1 MSKKIISAIGSDV
14 IEKLLK
20 EMLPEYEIA
29 GDIPYQE
36 GLFDILAN
44 SEYDI
49 LVLNV
54 NIEGI
59 YNKYGIIERIREL
72 NSNMKIIVIYEK
84 EDKDYRN
91 FLFSKG
97 IYDFLIQENA
107 SIEELIDIIKREDIP
122 AENLQSEIVT
132 LKKLLDDKPKVIK
145 ETKVCTKIQRQ
156 SVITI
161 SGDNG
166 SGKST
171 IAANLAYTIAKNT
184 SLKVLLIDFDT
195 ISGSIEEFFRV
206 NKMPKK
212 PEYILSTDK
221 ASSLNYMV
229 DAIDK
234 RIFDNNFFERYLV
247 EVPNCKNLSLL
258 TGNNSLYICQNVLNQ
273 EYYSKILD
281 NAKSLYDYVIIDT
294 SSNIF
299 LDSTQ
304 FSLINSN
311 KNFYVINPTYL
322 SIKKAINTIDKIYK
336 SWDVNLKNLSVIVNK
351 YKNGYIDKNVVEEL
365 LGEYEVEYF
374 NYDERY
380 IKELNYGQITEKEE
394 YKKLL
399 SEFQVSENKNIFER
413 IKLVIGYDN

>member
-1 MSKKIISAIGSDV
+1 MSKKIVSAIGSDV
-14 IEKLLK
+14 IENLLK

-29 GDIPYQE
+29 DDIPYQE
-36 GLFDILAN
+36 GLFDTLSN
-44 SEYDI
+44 TEVDI

-72 NSNMKIIVIYEK
+72 NSDMKIIVIYEK

-97 IYDFLIQENA
+97 VYDFLIQENA

-132 LKKLLDDKPKVIK
+132 LKKLLEDKPKVVT

-171 IAANLAYTIAKNT
+171 IAANLAYIVANNT
-184 SLKVLLIDFDT
+184 TLKVLLIDFDT
-195 ISGSIEEFFRV
+195 ISGSIEDFFGV
-206 NKMPKK
+206 NRIPQK
-212 PEYILSTDK
+212 PEYILSADK

-234 RIFDNNFFERYLV
+234 RIFDNNFFERYV
-247 EVPNCKNLSLL
+247 VKVPNCKNLSVL
-258 TGNNSLYICQNVLNQ
+258 TGNNSLYVCQNVLNQ

-281 NAKSLYDYVIIDT
+281 KAKSLYDYVIIDT

-311 KNFYVINPTYL
+311 KNFFVINPTYL
-322 SIKKAINTIDKIYK
+322 SIKKAINTIDKTYK
-336 SWDVNLKNLSVIVNK
+336 SWDVNLKNLSIIVNK
-351 YKNGYIDKNVVEEL
+351 YKNEYIDKIVIEEL
-365 LGEYEVEYF
+365 LGEYNLEYLG
-374 NYDERY
+374 YDERY
-380 IKELNYGQITEKEE
+380 VKELNHGQISEKEE

-399 SEFQVSENKNIFER
+399 SEFDTSEKKNIFER